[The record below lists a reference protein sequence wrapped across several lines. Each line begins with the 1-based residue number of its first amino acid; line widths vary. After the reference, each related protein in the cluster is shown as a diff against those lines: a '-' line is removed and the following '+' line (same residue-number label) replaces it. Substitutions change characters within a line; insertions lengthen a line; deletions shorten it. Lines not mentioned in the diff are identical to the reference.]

1 MNKTIEIIRFLR
13 HNPMSS
19 TSEILLHVNISQ
31 AGFYRHKKTALKIL
45 GVEISFST
53 HGNNQGYEITS
64 YGIID
69 RYKL

>member
-1 MNKTIEIIRFLR
+1 
-13 HNPMSS
+13 MSS
-19 TSEILLHVNISQ
+19 TSEILQAVNISE
-31 AGFYRHKKTALKIL
+31 AGFYRHKKHALNVL

-53 HGNNQGYEITS
+53 HGNLQGHEITN